1 MQSRL
6 LSATTRKY
14 GDVENKDGS
23 KARCPVALVESGET
37 VSDVS
42 AKVEFGRSK
51 PSAQSRVTT
60 GVREGG
66 PIWQCIGDR

>member
-6 LSATTRKY
+6 LSVTTRKD
-14 GDVENKDGS
+14 GDVENKDS
-23 KARCPVALVESGET
+23 CEAEARCPVALVESGEA

-51 PSAQSRVTT
+51 PSAQARV
-60 GVREGG
+60 G
-66 PIWQCIGDR
+66 